1 MPLTNGFFA
10 TIDYLSCIP
19 WPTGRQPTPFF
30 HLGSEDLVLVTTPLF
45 HLMGLLALVF
55 SIFHGT
61 PALLGPDKPLS
72 VHLLVEVMK
81 ATRPTAAFY
90 PPSVLEDLSH
100 SDEALKCLKGLRHV
114 YYGGGPLAP
123 EIGDRLRKYT
133 QVITAIGASEIG
145 WIPSVVPE
153 SPENWSYFEWAPSYG
168 IDMQAIG
175 DDLYEMVIP
184 RNEDSRSLHGIFHTY
199 PHLDIYRTN
208 DLYQRHPTNENLWK
222 FHGRRDDV
230 IVLSNG
236 EKFTPVEMEAIIEGH
251 PLVAK
256 AMVFGQSRFQAG
268 LLVQPASDM
277 AEMCTELFI
286 EEIWSAV
293 QAANRT
299 IAAHGRVM
307 KSKIGLASKIK
318 PFKTTPKG
326 TVMRRAVLADYEK
339 EIDMIYSASEDDL
352 TISLPEN
359 LDQASI
365 TTYTRQIVTHVLGSS
380 NFVDHQDLYTAGLDS
395 LMTMQVSKSLQKGIQ
410 QRRPETKSEDVNPQV
425 IYANPSV
432 EQLSRFIQDLLSGKT
447 QTEIPRDEKIRKLVE
462 KYTADIPARADNPQ
476 ARSTSLST
484 AVLTGSTGSLGTYLL
499 HKLLSNPSI
508 SKVYCLNRSDA
519 ASRQKKGF
527 EEKGLALQASDWETR
542 VEFLQTSFGEPR
554 FGLSEAKYQEM
565 LQSVDTIIHNAWMVN
580 FNHSVESF
588 EATHIQGMRRFVDF
602 SLDSRHNAQI
612 HFISSVSTVGG
623 WTADRGSPIPEMPME
638 DSSVVLAQGYGESKH
653 VAERICLEASSRA
666 SVRTSIYRVGQIA
679 GPTTKSGLWNPQE
692 WLPTIIAT
700 SKALGKVPEQLGAMA
715 VDWVPVVR

>member
-1 MPLTNGFFA
+1 
-10 TIDYLSCIP
+10 
-19 WPTGRQPTPFF
+19 
-30 HLGSEDLVLVTTPLF
+30 
-45 HLMGLLALVF
+45 MGLIALVF

-100 SDEALKCLKGLRHV
+100 SDEALECLEGVRHV
-114 YYGGGPLAP
+114 YFGGGPLAP
-123 EIGDRLRKYT
+123 EIGERLRRYT
-133 QVITAIGASEIG
+133 QVISVIGASEIG

-153 SPENWSYFEWAPSYG
+153 SPDDWSYFEWTPSYG
-168 IDMQAIG
+168 IDMQEIG

-184 RNEDSRSLHGIFHTY
+184 RQQDSKSVHGIFHTY

-208 DLYQRHPTNENLWK
+208 DLYQGHPTNANLWK
-222 FHGRRDDV
+222 FYGRRDDV

-236 EKFTPVEMEAIIEGH
+236 EKFTPVEMEAVIEGH

-268 LLVQPASDM
+268 LLVQPAKDV
-277 AEMCTELFI
+277 AEMSTELFV
-286 EEIWSAV
+286 EEIWPIV

-307 KSKIGLASKIK
+307 KSKIGLASKVK
-318 PFKTTPKG
+318 PFKITPKG
-326 TVMRRAVLADYEK
+326 TLMRRAVLVDYEK
-339 EIDMIYSASEDDL
+339 EIDMIYSIGEDDL
-352 TISLPEN
+352 SIPFPDNS
-359 LDQASI
+359 DQASI
-365 TTYTRQIVTHVLGSS
+365 MTYTRQVITHVLEGS
-380 NFVDHQDLYTAGLDS
+380 NFLDHQDLYTAGLDS
-395 LMTMQVSKSLQKGIQ
+395 LMTMQVSKILQQGIQ
-410 QRRPETKSEDVNPQV
+410 QGRPEIASESINPQV

-432 EQLSRFIQDLLSGKT
+432 EQLSRFIQDCLSGKT
-447 QTEIPRDEKIRKLVE
+447 QTEIPRDAKIRKLVE
-462 KYTADIPARADNPQ
+462 KYTADIPVRAENSQTRPI
-476 ARSTSLST
+476 SPST
-484 AVLTGSTGSLGTYLL
+484 AILTGSTGSLGIYLL

-519 ASRQKKGF
+519 ESRQKKGF
-527 EEKGLALQASDWETR
+527 GEKGLALQTNDWETR
-542 VEFLQTSFGEPR
+542 VEFLKASFGEPM

-565 LQSVDTIIHNAWMVN
+565 LQSVDTVIHNAWMVN

-602 SLDSRHNAQI
+602 SLESRRNAQI

-623 WTADRGSPIPEMPME
+623 WTSDRGSPIPEIPLE
-638 DSSVVLAQGYGESKH
+638 DSSAVLAQGYGESKH
-653 VAERICLEASSRA
+653 VAERICLEASRRA
-666 SVRTSIYRVGQIA
+666 SVRTSVYRVGQIA
-679 GPTTKSGLWNPQE
+679 GPTTKSGLWNTQE
-692 WLPTIIAT
+692 WLPSIIAT
-700 SKALGKVPEQLGAMA
+700 SKALGKVPDQLGAMV
-715 VDWVPVVR
+715 VDWVPVVS